1 MSHSSIFEAYY
12 ANPEFVDKYEEF
24 NDSGMDVII
33 PVFHTNELWEVNL
46 KSIYREIPVKRL
58 IISDGGVI
66 DNSIEIVSKFP
77 RVEILDHR
85 HFKSLGKCIAELI
98 ASVQTEHFIYL
109 HSDVYLPSDW
119 YNNMIKYKDTYDW
132 YGCPMNITYMY
143 SLLHNDENR
152 PYAGSQMGRK
162 DAFTGVEKF
171 VGDDYVYRFEDFVF
185 DEYVKSKGYKTG
197 KISDTFHYH
206 QSMYRQTSGLDLK
219 VKSVQL
225 NVNKSPEELIREV
238 ESSILTFIKYLD
250 KPEYFELYKST
261 LNGVIQS
268 SDDQII
274 QRLVK
279 LIILDKHEAE
289 TSQLNLLIY
298 VSFRASSWEVKK
310 ELINI
315 FGLKKIAKILLKRIF
330 SKNSLLK

>member
-24 NDSGMDVII
+24 NDSGIDVII

-119 YNNMIKYKDTYDW
+119 YINMIKYKDTYDW

-162 DAFTGVEKF
+162 DAFIGVERF

-206 QSMYRQTSGLDLK
+206 QSMYRQTSGLELNLK
-219 VKSVQL
+219 SINLELTKS
-225 NVNKSPEELIREV
+225 KHEIEREI
-238 ESSILTFIKYLD
+238 ESSLNTFIKYLNS
-250 KPEYFELYKST
+250 PEYFPLFTRVFKANLNHGNSEL
-261 LNGVIQS
+261 
-268 SDDQII
+268 
-274 QRLVK
+274 LVK
-279 LIILDKHEAE
+279 FV
-289 TSQLNLLIY
+289 LNNNNK
-298 VSFRASSWEVKK
+298 FRNNKY
-310 ELINI
+310 L
-315 FGLKKIAKILLKRIF
+315 KIAKMELFKYQIKSFI
-330 SKNSLLK
+330 KSLFFWQN

>member
-24 NDSGMDVII
+24 NDSGIDVII

-98 ASVQTEHFIYL
+98 ASVQTEYFIYL

-119 YNNMIKYKDTYDW
+119 YIHMIKYKDTYDW

-152 PYAGSQMGRK
+152 PYAGSQLGRK
-162 DAFTGVEKF
+162 DAFVGVEKF
-171 VGDDYVYRFEDFVF
+171 VGDDYIYRFEDFVF

-206 QSMYRQTSGLDLK
+206 QSMYRQTSGLELNLK
-219 VKSVQL
+219 SINLELTKS
-225 NVNKSPEELIREV
+225 KHEIEREI
-238 ESSILTFIKYLD
+238 ESSLNTFIKYLNS
-250 KPEYFELYKST
+250 PEYLPLFTRVFKAN
-261 LNGVIQS
+261 LNHGNS
-268 SDDQII
+268 EF
-274 QRLVK
+274 LVK
-279 LIILDKHEAE
+279 FVQENNYKFRNNKYLKTAKMELFKYQIK
-289 TSQLNLLIY
+289 
-298 VSFRASSWEVKK
+298 SFIK
-310 ELINI
+310 
-315 FGLKKIAKILLKRIF
+315 
-330 SKNSLLK
+330 SLLFWQN